1 MAVSLGGGHLLVGRW
16 FASRVDDATGGRD
29 GKQRLQALAGEQL
42 RRLLRGAGTGYIQGM
57 APTAVKEAAT
67 ERVKEAAKDRVAGDR
82 PSPPRALMIALI
94 VGIAAAAVTY
104 KLLRS

>member
-1 MAVSLGGGHLLVGRW
+1 
-16 FASRVDDATGGRD
+16 
-29 GKQRLQALAGEQL
+29 
-42 RRLLRGAGTGYIQGM
+42 M

-67 ERVKEAAKDRVAGDR
+67 ERVKEAAKDRVAGDS
-82 PSPPRALMIALI
+82 PSLPRALVVALI

>member
-1 MAVSLGGGHLLVGRW
+1 MTS
-16 FASRVDDATGGRD
+16 
-29 GKQRLQALAGEQL
+29 
-42 RRLLRGAGTGYIQGM
+42 
-57 APTAVKEAAT
+57 TAVKQAAT

-82 PSPPRALMIALI
+82 PSPPRALLIALI

>member
-1 MAVSLGGGHLLVGRW
+1 M
-16 FASRVDDATGGRD
+16 ASRADSGARNPS
-29 GKQRLQALAGEQL
+29 LAG
-42 RRLLRGAGTGYIQGM
+42 LLRAARPGYRKPM

-67 ERVKEAAKDRVAGDR
+67 ERVKEAAKDRVAGDS
-82 PSPPRALMIALI
+82 PSPPRALVIALI

>member
-1 MAVSLGGGHLLVGRW
+1 
-16 FASRVDDATGGRD
+16 
-29 GKQRLQALAGEQL
+29 
-42 RRLLRGAGTGYIQGM
+42 M

-67 ERVKEAAKDRVAGDR
+67 ERVKEAAKDRVAGDS
-82 PSPPRALMIALI
+82 PSPPRALVIALI